1 LFVVV
6 SRRPEFAREWA
17 EILRRWGDAR
27 HADGVPAVQVA
38 LGLGAPNLIVVDARL
53 ADSLTATLIQEW
65 QRLCGNTRML
75 LANTGLA
82 PLEELAALAA
92 GAVAC
97 CDASLLRDELERI
110 VGVVLNG
117 GVWVSKAAIPLLMS
131 KLQAFSGQAADPV
144 PRMEAPQ
151 DRLDGLTER
160 QREVAQMVAQGA
172 SNKQIARALDISD
185 RTVKAHLTTIFE
197 KLGVSDRLHLAL
209 HVTGNGNNKA
219 A

>member
-1 LFVVV
+1 MFVIV

-17 EILRRWGDAR
+17 AVLRRWGVAR
-27 HADGVPAVQVA
+27 HADGMPAVQLA

-53 ADSLTATLIQEW
+53 ADSPTPSVIHDW
-65 QRLCGNTRML
+65 QRQCGNTRML
-75 LANTGLA
+75 LADTA
-82 PLEELAALAA
+82 MTPLEELAALAA

-97 CDASLLRDELERI
+97 CDARLLGEERERI

-131 KLQAFSGQAADPV
+131 KLQAFSAPVAPPPAEVPPPDP
-144 PRMEAPQ
+144 
-151 DRLDGLTER
+151 LDSLTER
-160 QREVAQMVAQGA
+160 QREVAQMVAQGS

-197 KLGVSDRLHLAL
+197 KMGITDRLQLAL
-209 HVTGNGNNKA
+209 HVTGNRNKA